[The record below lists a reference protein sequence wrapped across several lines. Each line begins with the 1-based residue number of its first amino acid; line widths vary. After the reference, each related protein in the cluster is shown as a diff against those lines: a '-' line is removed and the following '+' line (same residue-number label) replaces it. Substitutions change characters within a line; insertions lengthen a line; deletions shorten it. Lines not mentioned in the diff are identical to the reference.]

1 MLLYSNIAES
11 LSNQGLTGSM
21 RSGLDHSKGC
31 LMHIAQK
38 HPEIVTRLP
47 RILKT
52 GKIYRIPEEKRKVL
66 LLVDGTP
73 PEIAVIALDWCG
85 RAKTWVITSYEDVQG
100 KLTGRL
106 KTMNPE
112 ALDSTR
118 GVILPE
124 DQRTGDSLHHDE
136 AL

>member
-1 MLLYSNIAES
+1 
-11 LSNQGLTGSM
+11 
-21 RSGLDHSKGC
+21 
-31 LMHIAQK
+31 MHIAQK

-73 PEIAVIALDWCG
+73 PEIAVIALDWYG
-85 RAKTWVITSYEDVQG
+85 RAKTWVVTSYEVTQG
-100 KLTGRL
+100 KLAGRL
-106 KTMNPE
+106 KTVNSE
-112 ALDSTR
+112 TLDSTR
-118 GVILPE
+118 KDVLPE